1 MLLILHKNNK
11 LLKQYQMRFGSNKI
25 ETFARFSKV
34 CAKEDDNCTKK
45 FA

>member
-1 MLLILHKNNK
+1 
-11 LLKQYQMRFGSNKI
+11 MRFGPNNI
-25 ETFARFSKV
+25 ETFARFSEV